1 MGPVPLYNSETIQII
16 KREIIDTL
24 RHMVCQRCIRR
35 IFLVYLFKENFA
47 TFNHRCGG
55 KELGGRIMA
64 RKSNMETLSKKQIA
78 YIKIKEMIIDG
89 TIKKEMP
96 LVERQLCEVLDISR
110 TPVREAL
117 RELAADGLVEIIDGK
132 GVFVKRIEFR
142 DMIEIFEVRE
152 ALECM
157 AMKLFMERAEPEKVS
172 LFQEYMRQQEAAY
185 EAGKHEEFMKAD
197 MKIHSLIAEGAQN
210 TRLKNSIAVI
220 YDQIRQIAISAKDDK
235 TVRDMAIKAHRK
247 ILDAVIAGDSEAAQK
262 AVVEHIV
269 EVKNMHKDRYYML

>member
-1 MGPVPLYNSETIQII
+1 
-16 KREIIDTL
+16 
-24 RHMVCQRCIRR
+24 
-35 IFLVYLFKENFA
+35 
-47 TFNHRCGG
+47 
-55 KELGGRIMA
+55 MA
-64 RKSNMETLSKKQIA
+64 RARNTETLSKKQTA
-78 YIKIKEMIIDG
+78 YNKIKEMIIDG

-117 RELAADGLVEIIDGK
+117 RELAADGLVEIIEGK

-157 AMKLFMERAEPEKVS
+157 AMKLFMERIEPKNIE
-172 LFQEYMRQQEAAY
+172 LFKEYMKQQEDAY
-185 EAGKHEEFMKAD
+185 EAGEHDKFMKVD
-197 MKIHSLIAEGAQN
+197 MKIHNLIAEGAQN

-235 TVRDMAIKAHRK
+235 KVRDMAIKAHKK
-247 ILDAVIAGDSEAAQK
+247 ILEAVLAGDSEAAQK
-262 AVVEHIV
+262 AVAEHII